1 TPDIVGPVKPVEKD
15 TSLLKRLMGKI
26 IIKVQSAGEAYY
38 VDPGTKKMYYLGK
51 PDDALKVMREKGVG
65 ITNENLNKI
74 QLGLGKMSGPDT
86 DGDGL
91 SDIFEDAIKT
101 DKNKADS
108 DNDSY
113 QDKNEITGGYD
124 PANGGGKKME
134 NSTVFAR
141 QQTGKIFLQV
151 EGKGEAW
158 YVNPSDNKRYFMGRP
173 TDAFNLMRT
182 LGLGISN
189 TDFTTLE
196 SQIN

>member
-1 TPDIVGPVKPVEKD
+1 
-15 TSLLKRLMGKI
+15 
-26 IIKVQSAGEAYY
+26 
-38 VDPGTKKMYYLGK
+38 
-51 PDDALKVMREKGVG
+51 
-65 ITNENLNKI
+65 
-74 QLGLGKMSGPDT
+74 MSGPDT

-101 DKNKADS
+101 DKNKVDS

-113 QDKNEITGGYD
+113 QDKNEISGGYD
-124 PANGGGKKME
+124 PTNGGGKKME
-134 NSTVFAR
+134 NSAVFAR